1 MANKMK
7 VTNYS
12 SDKEILKFKDHFVS
26 VPVKIAT
33 GDAAVTTVDGKKVI
47 KAGTI
52 YPKNDATA
60 KGVILSTVDVTDIVS
75 SYIKEENVVKANALF
90 NNYKDGFIDKTKLPA
105 QPNELVNLP
114 LIQFL

>member
-26 VPVKIAT
+26 VPVKITT

-60 KGVILSTVDVTDIVS
+60 KGVILSTVDVTDGDQLVAMVIH
-75 SYIKEENVVKANALF
+75 
-90 NNYKDGFIDKTKLPA
+90 GFIDKTKLPA

>member
-1 MANKMK
+1 MASKMK
-7 VTNYS
+7 VTNYL

-26 VPVKIAT
+26 VPVQLST
-33 GDAAVTTVDGKKVI
+33 TETLAVTVEGRKIV

-60 KGVILSTVDVTDIVS
+60 KGVILSDVDVTDGDQHGSLVIH
-75 SYIKEENVVKANALF
+75 
-90 NNYKDGFIDKTKLPA
+90 GFIDKTKIPA

-114 LIQFL
+114 LIQFI

>member
-7 VTNYS
+7 ITKYM
-12 SDKEILKFKDHFVS
+12 SDKEILKFADHFVAI
-26 VPVKIAT
+26 PIKITAE
-33 GDAAVTTVDGKKVI
+33 DAAVTNEGYRKVI

-60 KGVILSTVDVTDIVS
+60 KGVILSTVDVTDGDQLVAMVIH
-75 SYIKEENVVKANALF
+75 
-90 NNYKDGFIDKTKLPA
+90 GFIDKTKLPA
-105 QPNELVNLP
+105 EPAENVNLP

>member
-7 VTNYS
+7 VTNYLS
-12 SDKEILKFKDHFVS
+12 NKEILKFKDHFVS

-52 YPKNDATA
+52 YPKNDAAA
-60 KGVILSTVDVTDIVS
+60 KGVILSTVDVTDGDQLVAMVIH
-75 SYIKEENVVKANALF
+75 
-90 NNYKDGFIDKTKLPA
+90 GFIDKTKLPA

>member
-33 GDAAVTTVDGKKVI
+33 GDAAVTTVDGRKVI

-60 KGVILSTVDVTDIVS
+60 KGVILSTVDVTDGDQLVAMVIH
-75 SYIKEENVVKANALF
+75 
-90 NNYKDGFIDKTKLPA
+90 GFIDKTKLPA

>member
-7 VTNYS
+7 TTKYS
-12 SDKEILKFKDHFVS
+12 NDKEILKFKDHFVS

-60 KGVILSTVDVTDIVS
+60 KGVILSTVDVTDGDQLVAMVIH
-75 SYIKEENVVKANALF
+75 
-90 NNYKDGFIDKTKLPA
+90 GFIDKTKLPA